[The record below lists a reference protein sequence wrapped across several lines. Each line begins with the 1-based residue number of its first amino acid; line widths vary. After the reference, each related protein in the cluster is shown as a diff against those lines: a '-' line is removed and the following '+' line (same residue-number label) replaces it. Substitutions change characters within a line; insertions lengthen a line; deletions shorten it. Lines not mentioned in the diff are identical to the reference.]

1 MMTELRFQQ
10 LLKHSLGR
18 IYKGF
23 GRLTQRRVVYS
34 VKQLTP
40 IVLTELVQ

>member
-1 MMTELRFQQ
+1 MITELRFKQ

-18 IYKGF
+18 ISKEF
-23 GRLTQRRVVYS
+23 GRLTQGRVVYS

-40 IVLTELVQ
+40 IVLTELV